1 MVCSGPECVVKLQFQ
16 PLWCFRLH
24 TVPCFTSSDDIRARM
39 MERLVRV
46 GAVVAA
52 VPLVDHELLEGVE
65 IRWDEGADGL
75 VVVVED
81 LLPSTL

>member
-1 MVCSGPECVVKLQFQ
+1 
-16 PLWCFRLH
+16 
-24 TVPCFTSSDDIRARM
+24 M